1 MAELNALNA
10 HLTAS
15 LLHFESL
22 VGRWDGERD
31 LSSSTTTIAVESLI

>member
-22 VGRWDGERD
+22 VGGRERERPIVIH
-31 LSSSTTTIAVESLI
+31 TTIAVESLI